1 VTRTP
6 AGIAESET
14 SLTAEVDMGSD
25 LPLRLLLFEP
35 MRDFARFWNDE
46 QVGTLAYGAGHVCIF
61 GRIVGTAAC
70 PARPLRA
77 AAIAALTGSSG
88 CRGVLLR
95 D

>member
-25 LPLRLLLFEP
+25 LPLRLLLFKP
-35 MRDFARFWNDE
+35 MGDFAAFWNDG
-46 QVGTLAYGAGHVCIF
+46 QVGTLAYGAGLVCVF
-61 GRIVGTAAC
+61 CRIAGTVACLAA
-70 PARPLRA
+70 PLRA
-77 AAIAALTGSSG
+77 AAIVPLTLSISR
-88 CRGVLLR
+88 RGVSLR